1 MSSVANNDII
11 QQANVLIQQY
21 FPDHPEYKVDK
32 KTYYNVPFVFTT
44 LDGTKIIKFMKD
56 KPYISDSIGIYE
68 RLSSPSGSCNICKLL
83 DYKQAI
89 DVGYI
94 IVMENCGNDLFVFMK
109 QSHDGMNTKRLLQL
123 SLELLRQIIC
133 LSSVNVVHG
142 DIKPTNIAVKVN
154 ASGDLEVKLIDF
166 DNIVEIKRTEEGG
179 GGDGGGGSVNG
190 VKVRVITPWYNIDR
204 QGNKKVTG
212 ISEYIKQL
220 SIDKNKFINY
230 FLGISDEVLFSI
242 GLNAYY
248 NIPTEFGELVLSP
261 DDDMSKDKKMITGSL
276 DYLHIIDLC
285 SWSYVIAFAIQIC
298 LQNKINTSDRGG
310 GIFVCNVLV
319 AIVMNIMIPNH
330 NIPRDPPVDCFG
342 RIINKE
348 YCDKVVNGI
357 SVLLQLLSEGAL
369 GDERY
374 VHNKGYTHSKTKLFF
389 DLIQECHTEDELYTR
404 FKDIIDKHYTFYSEN
419 YKFEQTVKT
428 IDAFKE
434 VKRNIHVA
442 SAGGEAGAAPVI
454 HTDDGGDGG
463 SAVEAGGVG
472 IGVGVGGYRKN
483 TRNNKKRFSKM
494 RSRKCKLKSRKLR
507 MKKNKSS
514 RAWK

>member
-1 MSSVANNDII
+1 MSSVANTNII

-68 RLSSPSGSCNICKLL
+68 RLSSPSGGCNICKLL

-166 DNIVEIKRTEEGG
+166 DNIVEIKMTEKGG
-179 GGDGGGGSVNG
+179 GGDGGDGGGGSVNG

-204 QGNKKVTG
+204 EGNKKVTG

-220 SIDKNKFINY
+220 SIDKNKFIKY
-230 FLGISDEVLFSI
+230 FLGISDEGLFSI

-261 DDDMSKDKKMITGSL
+261 DDEMRKDNKMITGSL

-298 LQNKINTSDRGG
+298 LEKKINTSDRGG

-357 SVLLQLLSEGAL
+357 SVLLQLLSEK
-369 GDERY
+369 Y
-374 VHNKGYTHSKTKLFF
+374 VNNTRYTHSKAKLFF
-389 DLIQECHTEDELYTR
+389 DLIQVCSTADELSRR
-404 FKDIIDKHYTFYSEN
+404 FKGIIDENAVFYDKN
-419 YKFEQTVKT
+419 YSVEDKGGKTVE
-428 IDAFKE
+428 DAFQTITSH
-434 VKRNIHVA
+434 IHGAGV
-442 SAGGEAGAAPVI
+442 GGEAGVGPVL
-454 HTDDGGDGG
+454 HADTG
-463 SAVEAGGVG
+463 
-472 IGVGVGGYRKN
+472 GGYTRKN
-483 TRNNKKRFSKM
+483 KKKRSK
-494 RSRKCKLKSRKLR
+494 RILRKGKMKSRKLR
-507 MKKNKSS
+507 MKKKKGS